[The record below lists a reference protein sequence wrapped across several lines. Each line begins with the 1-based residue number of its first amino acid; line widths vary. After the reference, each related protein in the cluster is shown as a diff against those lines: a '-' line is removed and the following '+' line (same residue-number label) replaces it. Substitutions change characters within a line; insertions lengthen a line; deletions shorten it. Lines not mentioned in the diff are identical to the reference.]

1 MTFTL
6 RDVLALD
13 VFKQGQAEVVAGDGL
28 LNREV
33 RWVHLP
39 ERLLIA
45 PGHLRGGELV
55 VIAGFDLPSSEED
68 QREIIRQL
76 SAVPIAALVM
86 ELGRVWKEVPSAVV
100 EEAQV
105 CRLPIIVLRRQT
117 YFVQITE
124 QVSAAIINR
133 QYGLLRHAEQLAR
146 RFDTLLLSGASLDR
160 LLYELSSCVSNPV
173 VLEDMSHEVVAYA
186 ERSQP
191 TVHLLSSWIAHA
203 GQGHGRLEGG
213 IVPSAR
219 GGGVSCA
226 WVPVILHS
234 EVWGRLHV
242 ITLEHEMRPQDR
254 LALDRAVTAVGL
266 ALLSSRNA
274 SHVVNHAQSIVI
286 ADVLNSRLVAVD
298 ELKRSAASVGVDF
311 GDGPLWA
318 IAVVRLQALADDS
331 LSQPRARSRLMEE
344 LLAVTRE
351 ASGLAHCPLLSG
363 IVGDDMLGFVGMA
376 PGADPASTFRPMEER
391 LCRDGT
397 ALSAVIGVSDLDRQT
412 TPRQALLEA
421 QEAAAY
427 AETRGHGIAH
437 FSDLKLNRVLLRLDS
452 ELNAPR
458 FVESEL
464 GPLLGFDQK
473 SRVRLLE
480 TLRAFLQ
487 ANGSRSAAAAALG
500 IQRRS
505 LYARL
510 RTIEKLLACSLDD
523 PETRVRLYLALMS
536 LDLLRHRARM
546 APL

>member
-1 MTFTL
+1 
-6 RDVLALD
+6 
-13 VFKQGQAEVVAGDGL
+13 
-28 LNREV
+28 
-33 RWVHLP
+33 
-39 ERLLIA
+39 
-45 PGHLRGGELV
+45 
-55 VIAGFDLPSSEED
+55 
-68 QREIIRQL
+68 
-76 SAVPIAALVM
+76 
-86 ELGRVWKEVPSAVV
+86 
-100 EEAQV
+100 
-105 CRLPIIVLRRQT
+105 
-117 YFVQITE
+117 
-124 QVSAAIINR
+124 
-133 QYGLLRHAEQLAR
+133 
-146 RFDTLLLSGASLDR
+146 
-160 LLYELSSCVSNPV
+160 
-173 VLEDMSHEVVAYA
+173 
-186 ERSQP
+186 
-191 TVHLLSSWIAHA
+191 
-203 GQGHGRLEGG
+203 
-213 IVPSAR
+213 VPSAR

-242 ITLEHEMRPQDR
+242 ITVENEMRLQDR

-274 SHVVNHAQSIVI
+274 NHVVNHAQSIVI

-298 ELKRSAASVGVDF
+298 ELKHSAASVGIVF
-311 GDGPLWA
+311 GDGRLWA

-344 LLAVTRE
+344 LLTVTRE
-351 ASGLAHCPLLSG
+351 VSELAHCPLLSG
-363 IVGDDMLGFVGMA
+363 IVGDDLLGFVGMA
-376 PGADPASTFRPMEER
+376 PGADPASILLPLEER

-397 ALSAVIGVSDLDRQT
+397 ALSAVIGVSDLDRQS

-427 AETRGHGIAH
+427 AATRGHGIAH

-464 GPLLGFDQK
+464 GPLLEFDQK
-473 SRVRLLE
+473 NRVRLLE

-487 ANGSRSAAAAALG
+487 ANGNRSGAAAALG

-510 RTIEKLLACSLDD
+510 RTIEKRLSCSLDD

-536 LDLLRHRARM
+536 LDLLRDRART